1 MPPSAMPEIAFYHLT
16 RFTVEQTLP
25 TLLERSRA
33 RGWRAIVQATSE
45 ARLAKLDE
53 DLWAYRQESFLP
65 HGTTADGAPQT
76 QPIYLTCE
84 NDNPNDADVRFFVE
98 GARLTPALAG
108 AGAPRQRAAL
118 LFDGHDEAELADAR
132 AQWKELRDLGYSL
145 VYHQQSESGGWEEKA
160 REPKS

>member
-1 MPPSAMPEIAFYHLT
+1 MPEIAFYQLT
-16 RFTVEQTLP
+16 RATVAEKLP
-25 TLLERSRA
+25 TLLERARA
-33 RGWRAIVQATSE
+33 RGWRAVVQATSE

-53 DLWAYRQESFLP
+53 DLWSYRPESFLP
-65 HGTTADGAPQT
+65 HGTKADGAPQT

-84 NDNPNDADVRFFVE
+84 NDNPNDADVRFFIE
-98 GARLTPALAG
+98 GAQMAPALAG

-145 VYHQQSESGGWEEKA
+145 VYHQQSEGGGWEEKA

>member
-1 MPPSAMPEIAFYHLT
+1 MPEIAFYHLT
-16 RFTVEQTLP
+16 RATVEQTLP

-33 RGWRAIVQATSE
+33 RGWRAIVQAMSDV
-45 ARLAKLDE
+45 RLAKLDA
-53 DLWAYRQESFLP
+53 DLWSYRPESFLP
-65 HGTTADGAPQT
+65 HGTKADGAPEA

-84 NDNPNDADVRFFVE
+84 TDNPNDAEVRFFIE
-98 GARLTPALAG
+98 GARIAPALAG
-108 AGAPRQRAAL
+108 SSAPRERAAL
-118 LFDGHDEAELADAR
+118 VFDGRDDAELADAR

>member
-16 RFTVEQTLP
+16 RATVAETLP
-25 TLLERSRA
+25 KLLERSRA

-45 ARLAKLDE
+45 ASLAKLDA
-53 DLWAYRQESFLP
+53 DLWSYRQESFLP
-65 HGTTADGAPQT
+65 HGTKADGAPAT

-84 NDNPNDADVRFFVE
+84 NDNPNDADARFFVE
-98 GARLTPALAG
+98 AARMAPALAG

-118 LFDGHDEAELADAR
+118 LFDGRDDDELADAR

-145 VYHQQSESGGWEEKA
+145 VYHQQSEGGGWEEKA

>member
-1 MPPSAMPEIAFYHLT
+1 MPEIAFYHLT
-16 RFTVEQTLP
+16 RSTVARTLP

-33 RGWRAIVQATSE
+33 RGWRAVVQAASDAFI
-45 ARLAKLDE
+45 ARLDA
-53 DLWAYRQESFLP
+53 DLWSYRPESFLP
-65 HGTTADGAPQT
+65 HGTKADDAPQT
-76 QPIYLTCE
+76 QPIYLTCGD
-84 NDNPNDADVRFFVE
+84 DNPNDADARFFVE
-98 GARLTPALAG
+98 GARLAPVLAG

-145 VYHQQSESGGWEEKA
+145 VYHQQSEGGGWEEKA